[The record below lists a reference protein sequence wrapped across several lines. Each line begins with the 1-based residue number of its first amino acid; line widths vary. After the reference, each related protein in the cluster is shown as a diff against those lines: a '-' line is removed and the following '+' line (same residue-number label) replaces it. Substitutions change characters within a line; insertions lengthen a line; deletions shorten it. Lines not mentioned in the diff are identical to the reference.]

1 MIYYLVVSPAQIHRR
16 VFYRI
21 KTVERNIFIMGKV
34 RYRLMDTIKGL
45 ACMAVVLLHFG
56 FPDPLG
62 LIIRPLCSF
71 AVPYFFFVS
80 GFFCTNS
87 KNTLIRSN
95 TWRKIRHILRLI
107 VISALVYAVFCV
119 IWNQVLN
126 SDWNIVKYTASLLTK
141 DKIAKFFLTNDPFV
155 YSHLW
160 FLGAL
165 LYCYLTVL
173 LFDKKKISPWIAIVA
188 VLLWIGF
195 IAFGELKYILPIP
208 SSIPLFDTENRL
220 YLFNCYL
227 FRALPFFLFGM
238 LTKLNAERIKKV
250 FSKIPL
256 VSFYSVII
264 LGIGIALWER
274 IHIGVVQ
281 FYMGT
286 YLVLGS
292 LCILSV
298 TRPHMGNPLLEFIGQ
313 KLSLYVYIFHIM
325 IGKIIDLTANK
336 IRIPEG
342 SGSKVLIKTGV
353 YRYSRP
359 FLILAVCFLVTLI
372 IYKGVE
378 FCKKRFCAGNM
389 FQ

>member
-1 MIYYLVVSPAQIHRR
+1 
-16 VFYRI
+16 
-21 KTVERNIFIMGKV
+21 MGKV

-80 GFFCTNS
+80 GFFCTDSSNR
-87 KNTLIRSN
+87 LIRSN
-95 TWRKIRHILRLI
+95 TWRKIRHILRLV
-107 VISALVYAVFCV
+107 VIAALVYAVFCV
-119 IWNQVLN
+119 IWNQMLDP
-126 SDWNIVKYTASLLTK
+126 DWNIVEYTASLLTK

-173 LFDKKKISPWIAIVA
+173 LFDEKKISSWIMIPA

-208 SSIPLFDTENRL
+208 SSIPLFDTGNRA

-238 LTKLNAERIKKV
+238 LAKLNMEKIKKT
-250 FSKIPL
+250 FSKIPI
-256 VSFYSVII
+256 VYFYVVII

-298 TRPHMGNPLLEFIGQ
+298 TRPQMRNSLLEFIGQ

-325 IGKIIDLTANK
+325 IGRVIDLAANK
-336 IRIPEG
+336 IRVLGENGTRI
-342 SGSKVLIKTGV
+342 LIKTGV
-353 YRYSRP
+353 YRYGRP
-359 FLILAVCFLVTLI
+359 FLILAGCFLITFV
-372 IYKGVE
+372 IYSVGE
-378 FCKKRFCAGNM
+378 ACKKRKIYKSYK
-389 FQ
+389 

>member
-1 MIYYLVVSPAQIHRR
+1 
-16 VFYRI
+16 
-21 KTVERNIFIMGKV
+21 MGKV
-34 RYRLMDTIKGL
+34 RYRLMDTVKGL

-80 GFFCTNS
+80 GFFCTDSSNR
-87 KNTLIRSN
+87 LIRSN
-95 TWRKIRHILRLI
+95 TWRKIRHILRLV
-107 VISALVYAVFCV
+107 VIAALVYAVFCV
-119 IWNQVLN
+119 IWNQMLDP
-126 SDWNIVKYTASLLTK
+126 DWNIVEYTASLLTK

-173 LFDKKKISPWIAIVA
+173 LFDKKKVSSWITIVA
-188 VLLWIGF
+188 VFLWIGF

-208 SSIPLFDTENRL
+208 SSIPLFDTGNRA
-220 YLFNCYL
+220 YMFNCYL

-238 LTKLNAERIKKV
+238 LAKLNVEKIKKT

-256 VSFYSVII
+256 VYFYVVII

-298 TRPHMGNPLLEFIGQ
+298 TRPQMGNPRLEFIGQ

-325 IGKIIDLTANK
+325 IGRIIDLAANK
-336 IRIPEG
+336 IRIPGGNG
-342 SGSKVLIKTGV
+342 SRILIKTGL

-359 FLILAVCFLVTLI
+359 LLILAGCFLVTFV
-372 IYKGVE
+372 IYRVVE
-378 FCKKRFCAGNM
+378 LCKKRKTI
-389 FQ
+389 